1 MAFNES
7 DHNRDRVGKFSEKL
21 GSAPGISLAQNRDLH
36 TVPLSVSWTER
47 DVIPPRARKPRDVP
61 RTLDLEVN
69 IPMVT
74 SDDAPVAISFD
85 TNHFLS
91 GDYRVHDGKL
101 YRETG
106 YTRENAHEVFEQ
118 YYRGASSDKESEAA
132 VAADMDERA
141 AQYLIIDD
149 NVWAPADE
157 PIYTVNTFGMGS
169 NHGGTSLSIDSLTR
183 YKTTDGSPVNE
194 WVFPLD
200 QREEAIAKALEVAED
215 RGDTR
220 SYDGI
225 KNTEKANLSG
235 DFKPGSTFVQAPRID
250 YTPLYKL
257 PYGAP
262 SDEVEASFADYKKQ
276 LLTIPGAVYDV
287 EDGWGG
293 TTKRVDF
300 TKLTERQASDYKEY
314 VKRVDGLGDR

>member
-21 GSAPGISLAQNRDLH
+21 GSAPGISLAQSRDMH

-47 DVIPPRARKPRDVP
+47 DVIPPRARKPRDVQ

-101 YRETG
+101 YRETA
-106 YTRENAHEVFEQ
+106 YTRENAHEAFES
-118 YYRGASSDKESEAA
+118 YYRGASSDKESEEA

-149 NVWAPADE
+149 TVWAPADE

-183 YKTTDGSPVNE
+183 YKTQDGSPVNE

-200 QREEAIAKALEVAED
+200 QREEAIAKALEVAEA
-215 RGDTR
+215 RGDTQ
-220 SYDGI
+220 SYDRI

-235 DFKPGSTFVQAPRID
+235 DFKPGSTFVQAPRIS

-257 PYGAP
+257 PYSAS
-262 SDEVEASFADYKKQ
+262 SDEVEASFTDYKKQ

-300 TKLTERQASDYKEY
+300 TKLTERQASDYKDY
-314 VKRVDGLGDR
+314 VKRVDGIGDR